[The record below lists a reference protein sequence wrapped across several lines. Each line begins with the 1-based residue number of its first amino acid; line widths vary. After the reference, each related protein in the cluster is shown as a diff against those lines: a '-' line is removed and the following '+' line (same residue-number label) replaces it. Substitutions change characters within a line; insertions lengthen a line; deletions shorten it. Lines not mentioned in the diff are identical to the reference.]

1 MDFGLN
7 WDGIAGAVPLAG
19 HTIKLEIDAEIVVK
33 VAEAAQVS

>member
-7 WDGIAGAVPLAG
+7 WDGIAGAVPMVS

-33 VAEAAQVS
+33 AVELAKAS

>member
-1 MDFGLN
+1 M
-7 WDGIAGAVPLAG
+7 AS

>member
-7 WDGIAGAVPLAG
+7 WDGLAGAIPMAS